1 MVRELNMDTQR
12 QNFWKESIR
21 KEAMVRLAWQTQYS
35 KEFAR
40 IGGFG
45 KGRAKKVS
53 IDVEP
58 VMKNLEEKLQM
69 KLRELPAADDATEAT
84 NEKPSNQAKIYV
96 SEMRPASKRT
106 AKLLYE
112 GFSADGG
119 GRYAY
124 LEKRKTIIPEY
135 KYEFPITSSFEYG
148 WKNKD
153 AMKGMKPAQFSR
165 SSTIKEEFYRP
176 NGIFTT

>member
-40 IGGFG
+40 TGGFSES
-45 KGRAKKVS
+45 KAKKGSVD
-53 IDVEP
+53 IEP
-58 VMKNLEEKLQM
+58 VMKNLQEKLEI
-69 KLRELPAADDATEAT
+69 KLNELPAAETEVQADT
-84 NEKPSNQAKIYV
+84 TKPSSQPAIYLK
-96 SEMRPASKRT
+96 EMRPASKRT
-106 AKLLYE
+106 VKLLYE

-124 LEKRKTIIPEY
+124 LEKRKTIIPER

-148 WKNKD
+148 WKSKH
-153 AMKGMKPAQFSR
+153 AMRGMKPAQFSR

>member
-12 QNFWKESIR
+12 QNFWKESIQ

-40 IGGFG
+40 GNFG
-45 KGRAKKVS
+45 KTKAKKAS
-53 IDVEP
+53 INVEP
-58 VMKNLEEKLQM
+58 VMRNLEEKL
-69 KLRELPAADDATEAT
+69 KLMTHEKSQKEEEKKVSIKEPRESHTFL
-84 NEKPSNQAKIYV
+84 K
-96 SEMRPASKRT
+96 EMRPASPFTR
-106 AKLLYE
+106 KLLYE

-124 LEKRKTIIPEY
+124 LEKRKTIIPEN

-148 WKNKD
+148 WKNKE
-153 AMKGMKPAQFSR
+153 ATKGMKPAEFSR
-165 SSTIKEEFYRP
+165 SCTIKEEFYRP
-176 NGIFTT
+176 NGIFCT

>member
-12 QNFWKESIR
+12 QNFWKESIH

-40 IGGFG
+40 AGGFG
-45 KGRAKKVS
+45 KTRAKKMS
-53 IDVEP
+53 IDVKP
-58 VMKNLEEKLQM
+58 VMKNLQEKLDM
-69 KLRELPAADDATEAT
+69 KLNDLPAAETETQVEIA
-84 NEKPSNQAKIYV
+84 KPASRPSVYLK
-96 SEMRPASKRT
+96 EMRPASKRT
-106 AKLLYE
+106 VKLLYE

-124 LEKRKTIIPEY
+124 LEKRKTIIPEN

-153 AMKGMKPAQFSR
+153 AMRGIKPAQFSR
-165 SSTIKEEFYRP
+165 SCTIKEEFYRP

>member
-40 IGGFG
+40 TGGFG
-45 KGRAKKVS
+45 KSRAKKVS

-58 VMKNLEEKLQM
+58 VMRNLQEKLEI
-69 KLRELPAADDATEAT
+69 KLNELPDAEMETQAET
-84 NEKPSNQAKIYV
+84 TKPTSQPKTYLK
-96 SEMRPASKRT
+96 EMRPASKRT
-106 AKLLYE
+106 VKVLYE

-124 LEKRKTIIPEY
+124 LEKRKTIIPER

-148 WKNKD
+148 WKSKD
-153 AMKGMKPAQFSR
+153 AMKGMKPAQYSR

>member
-12 QNFWKESIR
+12 QNFWKESVQ

-35 KEFAR
+35 KEFAK
-40 IGGFG
+40 GGF
-45 KGRAKKVS
+45 AKTKPKKAA
-53 IDVEP
+53 IDVAP
-58 VMKNLEEKLQM
+58 VMKNLEAKLKMKMDEGTEK
-69 KLRELPAADDATEAT
+69 ADGAKVCATQ
-84 NEKPSNQAKIYV
+84 PSKQHVYLK
-96 SEMRPASKRT
+96 EMRPASMGTK
-106 AKLLYE
+106 KVLYE

-124 LEKRKTIIPEY
+124 LEKRKTIIPER

-148 WKNKD
+148 WKNKQ

-176 NGIFTT
+176 NGIFCT

>member
-40 IGGFG
+40 TAGFNKSRAN
-45 KGRAKKVS
+45 KGSV
-53 IDVEP
+53 DVKP
-58 VMKNLEEKLQM
+58 VMKNLQAKLEIKLNELPDNEVEEKADIT
-69 KLRELPAADDATEAT
+69 KPARQPKTYT
-84 NEKPSNQAKIYV
+84 K
-96 SEMRPASKRT
+96 EMRPASKPT
-106 AKLLYE
+106 IKLLYE

-124 LEKRKTIIPEY
+124 LEKRKTIIPEK

-153 AMKGMKPAQFSR
+153 TMKGMKPAQYSR

>member
-12 QNFWKESIR
+12 QNFWKETIR
-21 KEAMVRLAWQTQYS
+21 KEATLRLAWQTQYS
-35 KEFAR
+35 REFASLGSLSKR
-40 IGGFG
+40 
-45 KGRAKKVS
+45 RAKKAT

-58 VMKNLEEKLQM
+58 VMLNLETALKM
-69 KLRELPAADDATEAT
+69 KLNELPAKEINKQEVSDQ
-84 NEKPSNQAKIYV
+84 PSDLPKIYEK
-96 SEMRPASKRT
+96 EMRPASSGT
-106 AKLLYE
+106 LGLLYD

-124 LEKRKTIIPEY
+124 LEKRKTIIPEN

-153 AMKGMKPAQFSR
+153 ITRSLRPTNFCR

-176 NGIFTT
+176 NGIFTS

>member
-40 IGGFG
+40 TGGFG
-45 KGRAKKVS
+45 KSRAKKAS

-58 VMKNLEEKLQM
+58 VMQNLQEKLEM
-69 KLRELPAADDATEAT
+69 KLNELPDAETQRRPAT
-84 NEKPSNQAKIYV
+84 TKPASQPKIYLK
-96 SEMRPASKRT
+96 EMRPASKRT
-106 AKLLYE
+106 VGLLYE

-124 LEKRKTIIPEY
+124 LEKRKTVIPEN
-135 KYEFPITSSFEYG
+135 KYAFPITSSFEYG

-165 SSTIKEEFYRP
+165 SCTIKEEFYRP
-176 NGIFTT
+176 NGIFTS

>member
-40 IGGFG
+40 TGVFG
-45 KGRAKKVS
+45 KNKAKKVN
-53 IDVEP
+53 INVTP
-58 VMKNLEEKLQM
+58 VMKNLQEKLDIKM
-69 KLRELPAADDATEAT
+69 SEIHSADPEFQDEIA
-84 NEKPSNQAKIYV
+84 KPSSQPKMYLK
-96 SEMRPASKRT
+96 EMRPASKQT
-106 AKLLYE
+106 VKLLYE

-124 LEKRKTIIPEY
+124 LEKRKTLIPER

-153 AMKGMKPAQFSR
+153 AMRGMKPAQFSR